1 MNRIF
6 VERGTQLTVQRPR
19 HRSRMVAVG
28 FNPLV
33 SAMCIPWV
41 ETHGYPPGPLTRS
54 VAGEVM
60 LQQGLL
66 IRLIQKIMVIPDW
79 FC

>member
-1 MNRIF
+1 MS
-6 VERGTQLTVQRPR
+6 LTR
-19 HRSRMVAVG
+19 HFIMGAW
-28 FNPLV
+28 N
-33 SAMCIPWV
+33 PWV

-54 VAGEVM
+54 VAGVVV